1 MSLKCA
7 DFLKKAQAKKVYF
20 AMLGKG
26 ASWKFYI
33 EAEAKSLATS
43 LKFGALPIS
52 FERNPTVETVG
63 PSLAGDQL
71 SAGITAGI
79 VGLLLVMVY
88 CLFYYRGLGIVVIA
102 SLLVAERTRNVR
114 ASLALA

>member
-1 MSLKCA
+1 MARERVVTRISGG
-7 DFLKKAQAKKVYF
+7 AQISGTF
-20 AMLGKG
+20 T
-26 ASWKFYI
+26 
-33 EAEAKSLATS
+33 EAQAKSLATS

-52 FERNPTVETVG
+52 FDRNPTVETVG

-88 CLFYYRGLGIVVIA
+88 CLVYYRGLGIVVIA
-102 SLLVAERTRNVR
+102 L
-114 ASLALA
+114 ASLGDPRTQ